1 MFGLNILKILKIF
14 STIKKPWITFKN
26 LNIIF
31 SIKYILNKTFIK
43 KDFLLIL
50 FSFEEIN
57 FKYVYIYIFSD
68 SIH

>member
-31 SIKYILNKTFIK
+31 SIKYILNKTIIK

-50 FSFEEIN
+50 FSF
-57 FKYVYIYIFSD
+57 
-68 SIH
+68 